1 MQINQAD
8 LGGAESFLFE
18 VMGQPAN
25 GARACRLNRHQDRRV
40 HALTFHQAGDLA
52 GSAFVLPRRH
62 ASEDGVM
69 VIGHRADESLIS
81 QLMQALQGEAN
92 VEVLLKPR
100 TVKVDRVVGHDN
112 VFRSGIARN
121 DSVAGLPLE
130 KTLSSRFCSAAVDR
144 METRRWDSGLPF
156 TKGVASKTGT
166 CILLISSRSPAGM
179 SSNLAM
185 SLSSFQPPLGI
196 DAAYPHK
203 VAFLGI
209 HPTLIVESKA
219 LSDAVLGRTTGLT
232 PSHLSC
238 QADGLA
244 ILDQVMIA
252 ARLTQARWVRPLDR
266 QEGFLPRQFLS
277 GLPDFHSR

>member
-25 GARACRLNRHQDRRV
+25 GARACRSNRHQDRRV

-121 DSVAGLPLE
+121 DSVAGFPSGKNLIVAFLQRSGRQDGNPALGQRLALHE
-130 KTLSSRFCSAAVDR
+130 G
-144 METRRWDSGLPF
+144 RR
-156 TKGVASKTGT
+156 SKTGKSM
-166 CILLISSRSPAGM
+166 LLISSRSPAEM

-185 SLSSFQPPLGI
+185 SLS
-196 DAAYPHK
+196 
-203 VAFLGI
+203 
-209 HPTLIVESKA
+209 
-219 LSDAVLGRTTGLT
+219 
-232 PSHLSC
+232 
-238 QADGLA
+238 
-244 ILDQVMIA
+244 
-252 ARLTQARWVRPLDR
+252 
-266 QEGFLPRQFLS
+266 
-277 GLPDFHSR
+277 